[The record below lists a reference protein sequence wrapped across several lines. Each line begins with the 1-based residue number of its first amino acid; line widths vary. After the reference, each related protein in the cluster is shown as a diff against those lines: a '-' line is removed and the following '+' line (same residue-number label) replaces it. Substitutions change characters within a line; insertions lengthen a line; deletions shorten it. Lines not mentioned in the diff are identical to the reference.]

1 MFSRKYKPTVEEIQ
15 FLKQRIDELNARLD
29 EREDEFQIFLNNL
42 HKDLLSTIED
52 NEKVNEEHHVI
63 MNKVTALNHE
73 FSMVE
78 DSTNNN
84 LQNTLNMA
92 GKGNSLI
99 RSAESMVVIS
109 EQGKQSIDEL
119 KDIIDHLGNQLKENT
134 IAMGHLSESSKEIEE
149 IIHFIS
155 GISNNIN
162 LLSLNASIEAARA
175 GEHGKGFAVVA
186 KEIRK
191 LAESAGSSTTNI
203 IELIKKIQEEIEH
216 ANENSQ
222 ASYKIVEQGI
232 DANVHAN
239 DEIGK
244 LMEVINEVKEKV
256 QELLNYVEKQKTTSE
271 DVIIKFNDSKE
282 LFQDTNEILI
292 EHIKEG
298 EVISQKLI
306 DAVHEVEKFKNES
319 QKALEKV

>member
-232 DANVHAN
+232 EANVHAN

-244 LMEVINEVKEKV
+244 LMEVISVVKEKV
-256 QELLNYVEKQKTTSE
+256 QELLNYIEKQKTTSE

-306 DAVHEVEKFKNES
+306 DAVQEVEKFKRNSRE
-319 QKALEKV
+319 LEKV

>member
-99 RSAESMVVIS
+99 RSA
-109 EQGKQSIDEL
+109 
-119 KDIIDHLGNQLKENT
+119 
-134 IAMGHLSESSKEIEE
+134 
-149 IIHFIS
+149 
-155 GISNNIN
+155 
-162 LLSLNASIEAARA
+162 
-175 GEHGKGFAVVA
+175 
-186 KEIRK
+186 
-191 LAESAGSSTTNI
+191 
-203 IELIKKIQEEIEH
+203 
-216 ANENSQ
+216 
-222 ASYKIVEQGI
+222 
-232 DANVHAN
+232 
-239 DEIGK
+239 
-244 LMEVINEVKEKV
+244 
-256 QELLNYVEKQKTTSE
+256 
-271 DVIIKFNDSKE
+271 
-282 LFQDTNEILI
+282 
-292 EHIKEG
+292 
-298 EVISQKLI
+298 
-306 DAVHEVEKFKNES
+306 
-319 QKALEKV
+319 